1 VRPSHFQ
8 YANAIGA
15 AIAQASG
22 ELDRIYELDKM
33 TREQALEKAKQEAI
47 QDSINA
53 GAEPSTVSIVEA
65 EELPLSYLPGL
76 ALRIRAKAVGKL
88 RI

>member
-1 VRPSHFQ
+1 
-8 YANAIGA
+8 
-15 AIAQASG
+15 
-22 ELDRIYELDKM
+22 M

-53 GAEPSTVSIVEA
+53 GADPSTVTIVEA

-88 RI
+88 NLAAQGPSVFSALPTD